1 MTKSNAPSGATGKL
15 TPKFALIDI
24 DQMGRMQRD
33 LAGVAAFLDTLEQD
47 TTHAIQ
53 RVRSIGIHVD
63 EAGIKRLADVVNA
76 KDVVEKVLGTFEGER
91 RFPQIK
97 DALCRAQASVG
108 GQVVHIIG
116 PSDRAVKNAVRA
128 IRAGGNKWPAT

>member
-1 MTKSNAPSGATGKL
+1 MTNSNAPSGATGKL

-24 DQMGRMQRD
+24 GQMGRMQRA
-33 LAGVAAFLDTLEQD
+33 LAEVAGFLDKLEQD
-47 TTHAIQ
+47 TTNAIE

-76 KDVVEKVLGTFEGER
+76 KDVVERVVGNFELER

-97 DALCRAQASVG
+97 DALCRAQASVD
-108 GQVVHIIG
+108 GQVVYIIG
-116 PSDRAVKNAVRA
+116 PSDQAVKNAVRA
-128 IRAGGNKWPAT
+128 IRAGGT